1 MKILIAKANQSEET
15 ELRDYFQTY
24 KCEVYAAVTKQ
35 AIFQILAGGA
45 IEAVLYCLSNLDDFS
60 IIRYIN
66 KTYPAVRVVIVS
78 DSGLCTTIDN
88 VRYGVFTS
96 LKHPY
101 HLNQLNSLFCHSS
114 EQKRNG
120 YDNGS
125 EIETNSKH

>member
-78 DSGLCTTIDN
+78 DSGLCNTIDN

-101 HLNQLNSLFCHSS
+101 RLNQLNSLFSPKP
-114 EQKRNG
+114 EQENDEQTQKTEFGN
-120 YDNGS
+120 NIS
-125 EIETNSKH
+125 Q